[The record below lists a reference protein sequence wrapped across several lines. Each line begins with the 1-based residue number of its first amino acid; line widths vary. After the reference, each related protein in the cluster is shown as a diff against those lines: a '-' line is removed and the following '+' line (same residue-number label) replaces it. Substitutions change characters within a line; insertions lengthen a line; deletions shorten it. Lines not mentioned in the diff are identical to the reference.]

1 MNRVLDP
8 DAKAAARALAAS
20 TDFGDFEDAVL
31 EDVARLMQREVFSA
45 GEILF
50 QQGEPGSSLMVIESG
65 LLYAELK
72 GLSGKRTKLQDIGP
86 NQVIGEL
93 ALLGD
98 GIRTITLEAGEDTVV
113 HVLDRAAFNVLR
125 MDTREASARFV
136 DRIGHQA
143 VQRMHT
149 LYERL
154 RPALEG
160 APQRPPGPP
169 AEYEER
175 EPESLHYLQTT
186 LFFEDFTEEEIAEVT
201 TGLRQLFVKR
211 GTVLWQ
217 SGEKPHA
224 FGLVL
229 RGAIETSIRGAKVA
243 RRVRLSG
250 PGRGVGLTMLL
261 GDDVDLHAVES
272 RARED
277 AVLLEIPWPKMR
289 ELLDRDDRIGRK
301 FSDSVWGDA
310 VRAVQYGERPLPL
323 TIAHDG

>member
-1 MNRVLDP
+1 MSHALDP
-8 DAKAAARALAAS
+8 DARAASRALAAS
-20 TDFGDFEDAVL
+20 TDFGDFDQEVL
-31 EDVARLMQREVFSA
+31 DDVARLMQRESYAA

-50 QQGEPGSSLMVIESG
+50 EQGQPGSSLMVIESG

-72 GLSGKRTKLQDIGP
+72 GLSGTRTKLEDIGP
-86 NQVIGEL
+86 GQVIGEL

-98 GIRTITLEAGEDTVV
+98 GIRTITLEAAEDTIV
-113 HVLDRAAFNVLR
+113 HALDRAAFDVLR
-125 MDTREASARFV
+125 LDTREASARFV

-143 VQRMHT
+143 ILRMHS

-160 APQRPPGPP
+160 APQRPAGPP

-186 LFFEDFTEEEIAEVT
+186 LFFEGFREEEIAEVT
-201 TGLRQLFVKR
+201 RDLRQLFVKR
-211 GTVLWQ
+211 GTVLWP
-217 SGEKPHA
+217 GGVKPHA
-224 FGLVL
+224 FGVVL
-229 RGAIETSIRGAKVA
+229 RGAIETSIRGEKVA

-261 GDDVDLHAVES
+261 GDDVDLHGVES

-277 AVLLEIPWPKMR
+277 AVLLEIPWPRVR

-301 FSDSVWGDA
+301 FSDAVWSDA

-323 TIAHDG
+323 TISHDG